1 MWFFCLEIIFGGE
14 KMKKIL
20 VAFLALVIA
29 CMPLYG
35 CPDKNSKE
43 YGLPEAG
50 KYPMTITDGNG
61 TVLPYRVNPK
71 P

>member
-1 MWFFCLEIIFGGE
+1 
-14 KMKKIL
+14 MKKIL